1 MAGNDSYTVSL
12 LHMNGADASVVFTDG
27 AFGGTHTWTT
37 YGNAQIDTAQS
48 KFGGA
53 SGLFDGAGDYIDTPD
68 STDWTMGSGDFTVDA
83 WIKIFS
89 LWVQQALI
97 GQCNSEGV
105 GNSVSFQLL
114 VGSDNKPWGR
124 VFYGGMSYV
133 TALKNDAL
141 SANTWYHIALVRYG
155 ANLTIYVNGVPG
167 GTVGNIGTQTLNDS
181 ATKLAV
187 GRVGEYAGNY
197 FNGWIDELRISK
209 GIARWTADFSSS
221 LPTGEYGLEGQ
232 PTIKRFGGVPF
243 VTPNRGVWH
252 RPPKLVTP
260 TMREIL
266 KYNIGVW

>member
-12 LHMNGADASVVFTDG
+12 LHMNGVDASVVFTDG

-53 SGLFDGAGDYIDTPD
+53 SGLFNGAGDYIDTPD
-68 STDWTMGSGDFTVDA
+68 STDWTMGNGDFTVDSWFRPA
-83 WIKIFS
+83 SIVGS
-89 LWVQQALI
+89 MVLI
-97 GQCNSEGV
+97 GQCDSAGS
-105 GNSVSFQLL
+105 GTSTSFYIRQIT
-114 VGSDNKPWGR
+114 NTITGR
-124 VFYGGMSYV
+124 VYYGNTGIVAS
-133 TALKNDAL
+133 
-141 SANTWYHIALVRYG
+141 SATVLEINTWNHVALVRNG
-155 ANLTIYVNGVPG
+155 ANLTIYLNGVAG
-167 GTVGNIGTQTLNDS
+167 GTIGNIGTETINDS
-181 ATKLAV
+181 ANKLAV
-187 GRVGEYAGNY
+187 GRIGEVDVYY

-221 LPTGEYGLEGQ
+221 LPTGEYGVECQ